1 MKRLTSL
8 LLAFMLVLSL
18 AACGEESTPNIDDG
32 ASQSQSENTSPDS
45 AGQTSNSS
53 SDEVSTSNID
63 DKANQSHSESITSDS
78 TEETSNSSSI
88 DETAEIEDDV
98 PSEYKSALKKAE
110 SYSDLMHMSKAAIY
124 DQLTSEYGEKFT
136 AEAAQYAIDNLEAD
150 WNANAIKKAESYSDT
165 MHK

>member
-63 DKANQSHSESITSDS
+63 DKANQALKAGTKTKVLQKQSSLFDRINDYL
-78 TEETSNSSSI
+78 SSI
-88 DETAEIEDDV
+88 GED
-98 PSEYKSALKKAE
+98 
-110 SYSDLMHMSKAAIY
+110 
-124 DQLTSEYGEKFT
+124 G
-136 AEAAQYAIDNLEAD
+136 IDFN
-150 WNANAIKKAESYSDT
+150 
-165 MHK
+165 